1 MNTKILVRLI
11 PSYCSQ
17 STNLRRTKVNT
28 LTNIDNRKR
37 SSSYRRIL
45 MQQRYVCNSSSRTR
59 TTIWKTRHNCE
70 QATTTPNAFKTTQA
84 IVYGFFIFICN
95 LEETF
100 QTLGFTNDLNSTI
113 YVQFAANKF
122 HHSERLQW
130 TQHIINNSIQ
140 QPSLINF
147 SHWLI
152 QFALACG
159 YLPQEN
165 FTSLSIQPSS
175 SSQQR
180 NSEHQSN
187 NHRGNQ
193 PQTRNYRFSEN
204 TKRLEKRRTPCAFC
218 DMDHHPSQCLKY
230 KDLTIDDKRKLIHA
244 KKPFV

>member
-1 MNTKILVRLI
+1 
-11 PSYCSQ
+11 
-17 STNLRRTKVNT
+17 
-28 LTNIDNRKR
+28 
-37 SSSYRRIL
+37 
-45 MQQRYVCNSSSRTR
+45 MQQLFKNSNYDLENQTELSTSYNNS
-59 TTIWKTRHNCE
+59 KC
-70 QATTTPNAFKTTQA
+70 FKTTQA
-84 IVYGFFIFICN
+84 TVYGFFIFICN

-130 TQHIINNSIQ
+130 TQHIINKII

-147 SHWLI
+147 SHWLR

-165 FTSLSIQPSS
+165 FTCSFSQPSS

-204 TKRLEKRRTPCAFC
+204 TKRPEKIRTPCAFC
-218 DMDHHPSQCLKY
+218 DMDHHPSQCFKY

-244 KKPFV
+244 KKSLSKWSWTTHAKGLHFEANMRQLQQTTS